1 MIFHLIKNSINFYK
15 KRTFLLLLQNISV
28 YLIII
33 FLLGFTYESKINMLK
48 LNKSTSNIYKV
59 SDNLMD
65 DEERRFFS
73 QSNYLSILDD
83 FYNWSKTN
91 DNFMYIIANQQP
103 ISLEKNLPA
112 QFLYTLNQLNVYK
125 SLQVNQNFIDHFS
138 IEVETGNLF
147 TNQSYSIDNKIIPI
161 LLGSNYKNYFELNEK
176 IFISY
181 MGINLECKVL
191 GFLKEN
197 SYYNNSYNLQYLDDY
212 IILPSLEYQNYLEYS
227 ESFIKKLLLDKCS
240 GYIVTKLS
248 PKYIQSIY
256 TKKCFEL
263 DIIPYTI
270 NNISSFNLTMW
281 GLEGEQLE
289 KIFASFSI
297 LIILSTIICISIIQ
311 SSKIIDYTY
320 YYCIMIINGFSKNTI
335 IISNIIEILFINIFS
350 LLLSCLLLNN
360 FITYINF
367 IILFLFSIFI
377 TLLSSIYPYI
387 VIKRIKLTKELKR
400 GN

>member
-289 KIFASFSI
+289 KL
-297 LIILSTIICISIIQ
+297 LIILTII
-311 SSKIIDYTY
+311 
-320 YYCIMIINGFSKNTI
+320 
-335 IISNIIEILFINIFS
+335 
-350 LLLSCLLLNN
+350 
-360 FITYINF
+360 
-367 IILFLFSIFI
+367 
-377 TLLSSIYPYI
+377 
-387 VIKRIKLTKELKR
+387 V
-400 GN
+400 

>member
-1 MIFHLIKNSINFYK
+1 MISHLIKNSMNSYK
-15 KRTFLLLLQNISV
+15 NRTILLLLQNISV

-33 FLLGFTYESKINMLK
+33 FLLNFTYETRINMLK
-48 LNKSTSNIYKV
+48 LNNSTSNIYKI
-59 SDNLMD
+59 SDNLIG
-65 DEERRFFS
+65 DEESKFFS
-73 QSNYLSILDD
+73 QSDYLAILDNL
-83 FYNWSKTN
+83 YTWEKTN
-91 DNFMYIIANQQP
+91 DKFMYIIANQQP
-103 ISLEKNLPA
+103 IGLEKNLPT
-112 QFLYTLNQLNVYK
+112 QFLYDLNQLNVYR

-138 IEVETGNLF
+138 IEVEEGNLF
-147 TNQSYSIDNKIIPI
+147 TNESYSIDNKVVPV

-212 IILPSLEYQNYLEYS
+212 IILPSLEYQNYLEYN

-240 GYIVTKLS
+240 GYIVTELS
-248 PKYIQSIY
+248 PKYIQNLY
-256 TKKCFEL
+256 TQKCFEL

-270 NNISSFNLTMW
+270 NNISSFHLTMW

-320 YYCIMIINGFSKNTI
+320 YYCIMIINGVSKNTVLV
-335 IISNIIEILFINIFS
+335 SNIIEIFIINIFS

-360 FITYINF
+360 FITYIDF

-387 VIKRIKLTKELKR
+387 IIKRIELTKELKR

>member
-15 KRTFLLLLQNISV
+15 NRTFLLLLQNISV

-33 FLLGFTYESKINMLK
+33 FLLGLTYESKINMLK

-59 SDNLMD
+59 SDNLID

-73 QSNYLSILDD
+73 QSNSLAILDD

-103 ISLEKNLPA
+103 ISLEKDLPA
-112 QFLYTLNQLNVYK
+112 QFLYDLNQLNIYK

-147 TNQSYSIDNKIIPI
+147 TNESYSIDNKVVPI
-161 LLGSNYKNYFELNEK
+161 L
-176 IFISY
+176 
-181 MGINLECKVL
+181 LECKVL
-191 GFLKEN
+191 GFLKQN

-311 SSKIIDYTY
+311 SSKIIHYTY
-320 YYCIMIINGFSKNTI
+320 YYCIMIINGVSKNTI
-335 IISNIIEILFINIFS
+335 LISNIIEILFINIFS